1 MPSTK
6 QQYQDHAEEPSGPV
20 VLGARADGAAP
31 SSAPVV
37 FEGAELAAAIAAN
50 QVAIVTDFIVVE
62 DTVTAANRHSA
73 HRGGGHRVAR
83 PAPTLRAVRARPGAE
98 LQEALPVAAVPRRC
112 VSIVTDLATFKQ
124 AVAAAVGGFAS
135 GWRLG
140 RVADA
145 RQAGCVATDGAF
157 GAIGLG
163 FYEAGGRAAIARDR
177 SAIVAGFARFD
188 RAIAAAVR
196 SFTRVGVFAR
206 IADFIYQAIPRLVA
220 SADQVCWIAEG
231 AEALAVEGT

>member
-37 FEGAELAAAIAAN
+37 FEGAELAAAIAAG

-73 HRGGGHRVAR
+73 HRGGGHRVAG

-112 VSIVTDLATFKQ
+112 VSVVADLATFKQ
-124 AVAAAVGGFAS
+124 AVAAAA
-135 GWRLG
+135 
-140 RVADA
+140 
-145 RQAGCVATDGAF
+145 
-157 GAIGLG
+157 
-163 FYEAGGRAAIARDR
+163 
-177 SAIVAGFARFD
+177 
-188 RAIAAAVR
+188 R
-196 SFTRVGVFAR
+196 SFAHVGVFAG
-206 IADFIYQAIPRLVA
+206 IADLSYQAIRRVVA
-220 SADQVCWIAEG
+220 SANQVR
-231 AEALAVEGT
+231 